1 MKSTFQI
8 ICIAFLLSACS
19 NAPVESTISPTVT
32 LTATLQITETAQP
45 TATPTVL
52 ASETPVSKKA
62 LAITA
67 THEAELS
74 VEATVAALGTICEPP
89 ASDYHAK
96 MSPDGQWIAMECEGV
111 DGGVGSYLQVVS
123 LHGNK
128 KWDIHYADYAKG
140 TYYDRNNM
148 IRPAHWSKDG
158 KYLYVT
164 SEDTG
169 SGCCWIGW
177 DVLIVRLNLENGQPT
192 EIVNT
197 IGETDM
203 NSSFSPSER
212 YVLYI
217 PQDSKNNLSIWDTQT
232 GKRRIIDL
240 EDTHA
245 GAGHTLMSDDDQ
257 KIVLILR
264 DYPKEKQ
271 GDLTFAS
278 LVLVDLKSGLQKKLL
293 SDIEY
298 EKIPR
303 PLHWQDNDHVLLQ
316 KDNELILLN
325 INTGELTE
333 AVNP

>member
-1 MKSTFQI
+1 MKSTFQV

-19 NAPVESTISPTVT
+19 NGSVESTISPTVP
-32 LTATLQITETAQP
+32 LTATLPSTETAQP
-45 TATPTVL
+45 TATPTLL
-52 ASETPVSKKA
+52 ASVTPVSQKG

-67 THEAELS
+67 THEAEMS
-74 VEATVAALGTICEPP
+74 VDATVAAFGAICQPP
-89 ASDYHAK
+89 ARDYHAK
-96 MSPDGQWIAMECEGV
+96 TSPDGQWIAMECEGV
-111 DGGVGSYLQVVS
+111 DRGADSYLQVVS
-123 LHGNK
+123 LQGNK
-128 KWDIHYADYAKG
+128 KWGIHYADYAKG

-158 KYLYVT
+158 KYLYVI

-177 DVLIVRLNLENGQPT
+177 DVLIVRLNLESGQQT
-192 EIVNT
+192 MVANA

-217 PQDSKNNLSIWDTQT
+217 PQDSKNNLYIWDTQT

-240 EDTHA
+240 EDTYA

-264 DYPKEKQ
+264 DYPKENQ

-278 LVLVDLKSGLQKKLL
+278 LVIVDLKSGLQKKLL

-298 EKIPR
+298 EKIPKPVR
-303 PLHWQDNDHVLLQ
+303 WQDNDHILLQ
-316 KDNELILLN
+316 KDNELLLLN

-333 AVNP
+333 AVKP